1 MYSISDIELMQ
12 VYIEEGLLMDPEH
25 GGLNTLAA
33 LLYSGTGDHDLARQ
47 HLDKALSGQ
56 LTENEQSICDA
67 VDAYLKGE

>member
-1 MYSISDIELMQ
+1 
-12 VYIEEGLLMDPEH
+12 MDPEH